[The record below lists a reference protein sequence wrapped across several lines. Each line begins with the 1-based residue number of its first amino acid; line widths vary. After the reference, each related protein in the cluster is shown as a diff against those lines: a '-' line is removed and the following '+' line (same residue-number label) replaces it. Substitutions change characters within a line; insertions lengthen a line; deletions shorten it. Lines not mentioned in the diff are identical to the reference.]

1 MKQADEITLKAFLI
15 ALEQLEAPL
24 LEAEQKQLEK
34 IAENITDL
42 LEDLNAIAQNN
53 RRLNQ
58 LYQEMYIYLQNNYI
72 AGKTLEATDETLLSH
87 NLSYESQRILNIDGI
102 QLALLFKDFINKI
115 NLETNYQLKNPLEKD
130 PECLIGLSR
139 DELEA
144 LAESVLSTSQQ
155 EQLNSLLIQNSEGQL
170 SAQETIVL
178 DVILSQVDK
187 LTILRTRARYTLKK
201 MDALLPV

>member
-15 ALEQLEAPL
+15 ALERLEAPL

-42 LEDLNAIAQNN
+42 LGDLNVIAQNN
-53 RRLNQ
+53 RRLNE
-58 LYQEMYIYLQNNYI
+58 LYQEMYIYLQNNYTK
-72 AGKTLEATDETLLSH
+72 GETLEPDPETLLNY
-87 NLSYESQRILNIDGI
+87 NLSYESQRILTIDGV
-102 QLALLFKDFINKI
+102 QLSRLFKDFINKI
-115 NLETNYQLKNPLEKD
+115 NLEANYQLKNPLAKD

-144 LAESVLSTSQQ
+144 LAESVLSISQQ
-155 EQLNSLLIQNSEGQL
+155 EQLNSLFVKNSEGRL
-170 SAQETIVL
+170 SAQETMVL
-178 DVILSQVDK
+178 DLILAQIDK
-187 LTILRTRARYTLKK
+187 LTILKTRARYTLKR

>member
-15 ALEQLEAPL
+15 ALERLEAPL

-34 IAENITDL
+34 IAENITEL

-53 RRLNQ
+53 RRLNE
-58 LYQEMYIYLQNNYI
+58 LYREMYVYLQKKYRK
-72 AGKTLEATDETLLSH
+72 GETLEPIDETLLSH
-87 NLSYESQRILNIDGI
+87 NLSYESQRILNIDGVH
-102 QLALLFKDFINKI
+102 LSRLFKDFINKI
-115 NLETNYQLKNPLEKD
+115 NLEAKYQLKNPLEKD

-144 LAESVLSTSQQ
+144 LAESVLSISQQ
-155 EQLNSLLIQNSEGQL
+155 EQLNSLLVKNSEGRL
-170 SAQETIVL
+170 SAQETIIL
-178 DVILSQVDK
+178 DLTLAQIDK